1 MTSETSEEATDDSSG
16 GGGSSSAQDGA
27 QASYRLVINP
37 TREEMAI
44 SKLNLVI
51 AGTSDAVL
59 MVEGFCD
66 FLPEET
72 VLEAMEL
79 GLKSVRILAPCPS
92 ARSMQVLTTAP
103 RLFPTGTHPR
113 IGHRRVGGRV
123 RLAQVRSRRARRARG
138 TRCHGRGNH
147 R

>member
-79 GLKSVRILAPCPS
+79 GLKSVRTLAPCPS
-92 ARSMQVLTTAP
+92 ARRMQVLITAP
-103 RLFPTGTHPR
+103 RLFPHRYAPSHWPSASGRPR
-113 IGHRRVGGRV
+113 
-123 RLAQVRSRRARRARG
+123 AARPSSKPACAPSQRG
-138 TRCHGRGNH
+138 SMPW
-147 R
+147 

>member
-44 SKLNLVI
+44 SRLNLVI

-79 GLKSVRILAPCPS
+79 GLKSVRTLALAIGASHASAHYGATSLPHRYAPSHWPS
-92 ARSMQVLTTAP
+92 ARGRPRAARPSSKPACAPSQRDSMP
-103 RLFPTGTHPR
+103 W
-113 IGHRRVGGRV
+113 
-123 RLAQVRSRRARRARG
+123 
-138 TRCHGRGNH
+138 
-147 R
+147 